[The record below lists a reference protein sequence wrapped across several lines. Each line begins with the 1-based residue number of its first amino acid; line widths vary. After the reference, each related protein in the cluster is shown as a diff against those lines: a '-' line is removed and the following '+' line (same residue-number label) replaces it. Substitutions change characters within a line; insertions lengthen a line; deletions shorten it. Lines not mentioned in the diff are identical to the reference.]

1 MMSSSLLRLF
11 NTTGVGATGPA
22 STLNDGWIA
31 SYSLN
36 EASGATR
43 IDSVGGNNL
52 VESGGSGSVTS
63 VAGINGNAAYF
74 NASVTNRR
82 LISSAFPSLDDGF
95 TLLCWVNQDVGGANG
110 ILTLEGASQG
120 LRLQGNDT
128 ELRETGQF
136 FAGNNGVTGWTK
148 GDIHRIVFIWDGVDA
163 YLGRDGEALNTF
175 TPVVTPDMSAP
186 LLSLGIADGQA
197 WGDLWIDQVDI
208 WDRALTTDELT
219 EHWNGGTGKFPPW

>member
-74 NASVTNRR
+74 NASVTNRF
-82 LISSAFPSLDDGF
+82 LTSSAFPDLSAGF
-95 TLLCWVNQDVGGANG
+95 SILCWVNQDVGGAGG
-110 ILTLEGASQG
+110 ILTLEGEGQG
-120 LRLQGNDT
+120 LRIRATTT
-128 ELRETGQF
+128 ELRETGNF
-136 FAGNNGVTGWTK
+136 FADNNNVSGWTK
-148 GDIHRIVFIWDGVDA
+148 GDIHRVVFIWDGTDA

-175 TPVVTPDMSAP
+175 TPVSPPDMSAMV
-186 LLSLGIADGQA
+186 LLLGIADEQE
-197 WGDLWIDQVDI
+197 WGDLWVDQVDV
-208 WDRALTTDELT
+208 WDRALTTDELN
-219 EHWNGGTGKFPPW
+219 EHWNAGAGKFPPY